1 MKDQDERVLRVT
13 RSKQIARQ
21 SYDRLSGR
29 YDMLAASSEWKY
41 TRLGLQMLAAQE
53 GERILEIGF
62 GTGNA
67 LLELARD
74 VGSTG
79 LICGIDISEG
89 MLNIAA
95 EKLENAGLSERVKL
109 DCGDGAAL
117 PYDASEFD
125 AVFLSFTLELFDTPE
140 ITIVLRECHRV
151 LKPKGRMVVVS
162 MVKKERDNL
171 AVRLYEWAHA
181 KLPNYVDCRPIMLR
195 SDLQQ
200 SGFNLQKVSEQRMW
214 GLPLEIA
221 VAHKG

>member
-1 MKDQDERVLRVT
+1 MNIQDEHVLRVT
-13 RSKQIARQ
+13 RSKLIAKQ
-21 SYDRLSGR
+21 SYDRLSR
-29 YDMLAASSEWKY
+29 WYDMLAASSEWKY

-74 VGSTG
+74 VGRTG
-79 LICGIDISEG
+79 VISGIDISEG

-117 PYDASEFD
+117 PYGASEFD
-125 AVFLSFTLELFDTPE
+125 AVFMSFTLELFDTPE
-140 ITIVLRECHRV
+140 IAVVLRECNRV
-151 LKPKGRMVVVS
+151 LKLHGRMVVVS
-162 MVKKERDNL
+162 MVKKARDNL
-171 AVRLYEWAHA
+171 AVRLYEWVHA

-195 SDLQQ
+195 RDLQQ
-200 SGFNLQKVSEQRMW
+200 SGFNLQRVSEQMMW

-221 VAHKG
+221 LAHIG